1 MKLYDKDIQK
11 ALVVGLGFRS
21 GLAAANFMARRG
33 VAVTVSDMK
42 SEEELSEIIAQLE
55 PGVKTETGHQD
66 VSILDGGFDL
76 LVLSPGVPVRI
87 PLVQEAFNRGIQVV
101 SEIELAYAFIRGG
114 IIAITGTDG
123 KSTTT
128 SLVGHILEQ
137 LGHHTIVGG
146 NIGIPLISLV
156 EETSDESV
164 AVIELSSFQLETI
177 DRFRPDVAAIL
188 NLSPDHQDRYS
199 GMEDYFAAKK
209 RIAASQTKEDTFVY
223 NLDDARLAAGLDEI
237 PGALTSFSINNES
250 ADAFYRDGMIYL
262 SDDKKNPVI
271 DPSKMKVVG
280 LHNVQNAMA
289 ALLMVKACLVK
300 KGIVPDYVEI
310 AEACYS
316 FVGLEHRMEDAGI
329 FEGRK
334 FINDSKATTVGAVTM
349 AVKGLSGNGI
359 LIIGG
364 KTKGD
369 DYSRLAD
376 ELKGRVRAVVLIGE
390 SSELFAEILA
400 GFKTVRAGS
409 MDDALVQAMRQ
420 SREGDMI
427 LLSPACASFDMYTSY
442 DERGKIF
449 KKGVDKLREGTLEWT

>member
-223 NLDDARLAAGLDEI
+223 NLDDARLAAGLDEVS
-237 PGALTSFSINNES
+237 GALTSFSINNEG